1 MGLSVGEGVVGYLL
15 GLADGLAREWQW
27 DPQWESLSG
36 GSISSL
42 SQSTG
47 KKRAPPTKVKSQN
60 NTRQRLRTKNKTAS
74 KASKRKTDY
83 KRADDDVDDDDNT
96 DDDDKDYNKDDDEF
110 S

>member
-1 MGLSVGEGVVGYLL
+1 MRFSASTKSLTSQSISKMPILSR
-15 GLADGLAREWQW
+15 ACS
-27 DPQWESLSG
+27 PSSLSG

-47 KKRAPPTKVKSQN
+47 KKRAPPTSQN
-60 NTRQRLRTKNKTAS
+60 NTRHQFRTKNKTAS

-83 KRADDDVDDDDNT
+83 KRVNDDVDDDDNT
-96 DDDDKDYNKDDDEF
+96 DDDDDKDYNKDDDEF